1 MTPTIA
7 EVDTLLR
14 TTFAAS
20 DSARICDLIGEMLA
34 RLDPDTQVI
43 VTRAKWDALLD
54 VAEAARVVAFVYVE
68 PVMDE
73 DLYALRAAL
82 ARLGEVTR

>member
-43 VTRAKWDALLD
+43 VTRGRSRSHRRGAPG
-54 VAEAARVVAFVYVE
+54 RS
-68 PVMDE
+68 
-73 DLYALRAAL
+73 
-82 ARLGEVTR
+82 